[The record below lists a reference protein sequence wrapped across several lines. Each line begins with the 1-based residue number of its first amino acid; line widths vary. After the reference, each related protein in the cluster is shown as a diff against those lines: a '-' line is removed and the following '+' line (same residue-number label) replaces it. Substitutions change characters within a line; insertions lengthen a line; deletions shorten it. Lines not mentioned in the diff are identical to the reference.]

1 MNMQIAHG
9 TVNLFHKYSPKDL
22 QLSTKCRRFN
32 KIYISSCV
40 ISTSIP
46 SFGNYIYFGMAQS
59 YLMTADHFEQQKN
72 IKAGA
77 LTAGICLLIA
87 LMLIFV
93 SWQLPQIAAPDPPL
107 EQQGI
112 EVNIGTDETGFGTD
126 QPLLPGDPAPQ
137 VAAAPPQTTASDA
150 ADDNTADDPAS
161 DVPVVKNE
169 KPKVTIKK
177 PAEEVKKTVAA
188 TKPVT
193 NPTPAPPK
201 PKAVFNGKTAPNS
214 NGNGGNGAD
223 SYYKGSNQG
232 IAGGKGDQGKP
243 GGSPTS
249 DSYTGNGR
257 GNGGIRISSGLGGR
271 NLKGSYTFSDE
282 FNRNA
287 TVYVDVVVD
296 ISGNVIDAKVSPRGT
311 STTDSNIK
319 AIAERRARQLKFT
332 GGSEEQRGTLV
343 FNFKVNG

>member
-1 MNMQIAHG
+1 
-9 TVNLFHKYSPKDL
+9 
-22 QLSTKCRRFN
+22 
-32 KIYISSCV
+32 
-40 ISTSIP
+40 
-46 SFGNYIYFGMAQS
+46 MAQS

-93 SWQLPQIAAPDPPL
+93 SWQLPQIATPDPPL

-112 EVNIGTDETGFGTD
+112 EVNIGTDETGYGTD

-137 VAAAPPQTTASDA
+137 VAAAPPQTTTSDA
-150 ADDNTADDPAS
+150 ADDNTADDPTS
-161 DVPVVKNE
+161 DVTVVKNE
-169 KPKVTIKK
+169 KPKVTTKQ
-177 PAEEVKKTVAA
+177 PTEEVKKTVAA

-243 GGSPTS
+243 GGSATS
-249 DSYTGNGR
+249 DSYNGNGR

-271 NLKGSYTFSDE
+271 RITSIPNFEDD
-282 FNRNA
+282 FNENA
-287 TVYVDVVVD
+287 KVAVDVIVD
-296 ISGNVIDAKVSPRGT
+296 ASGRVISARINPRGT
-311 STTDSNIK
+311 TTTNGNIRSIATRK
-319 AIAERRARQLKFT
+319 ANSLKFNAGT
-332 GGSEEQRGTLV
+332 EEQSGTLI
-343 FNFKVNG
+343 FDFKLKS